1 MNDTPF
7 RTEPNNDSPLNAQAA
22 GLWANQEGVCVLAN
36 QTHNHKHMR
45 CCRHARIVCA
55 SAEYR
60 KVLQKKYAEA
70 K

>member
-22 GLWANQEGVCVLAN
+22 GLWANQEGVCVLPN
-36 QTHNHKHMR
+36 LIRNHKHLR
-45 CCRHARIVCA
+45 SCTHAHTICV